1 MLLAMVFYGLWM
13 YQRKERYLLHIIA
26 AFLLYAVGLLMQILK
41 VPADYGLNALVTAF
55 VYLSAMV
62 FLCQGVL
69 FRHARKMPYVAQF
82 ILISFVM
89 IGLYY
94 FYYVDKNI
102 LARIYLLNFGC
113 GLIILMVMPALKYLK
128 ESKLIDRILYW
139 TFFIFSLSFFVR
151 TPITLLIPSGD
162 SLKERFSSSTF
173 WLVLQVSLLFFVV
186 FFAVVLMIV
195 VMHDHVERLRRERDE
210 DVLTGCLNRRGFF
223 SAIESRIVEISSR
236 DHFVL
241 LVDVDYFKAINDT
254 HGHAVGD
261 EVLHLFAKTLR
272 EALGP
277 KDLIGRIGGEEF
289 AILLSSTQTKAEAI
303 ALAEHLR
310 HQVRV
315 TPYQGLSSGP
325 LYFTA
330 SFGLAPFAISIDH
343 TLQQADA
350 LLYQAKKLGRNRV
363 EASLEVRPTPPVPA
377 CTA

>member
-1 MLLAMVFYGLWM
+1 
-13 YQRKERYLLHIIA
+13 
-26 AFLLYAVGLLMQILK
+26 
-41 VPADYGLNALVTAF
+41 
-55 VYLSAMV
+55 
-62 FLCQGVL
+62 
-69 FRHARKMPYVAQF
+69 
-82 ILISFVM
+82 
-89 IGLYY
+89 
-94 FYYVDKNI
+94 
-102 LARIYLLNFGC
+102 
-113 GLIILMVMPALKYLK
+113 
-128 ESKLIDRILYW
+128 
-139 TFFIFSLSFFVR
+139 
-151 TPITLLIPSGD
+151 
-162 SLKERFSSSTF
+162 
-173 WLVLQVSLLFFVV
+173 
-186 FFAVVLMIV
+186 
-195 VMHDHVERLRRERDE
+195 MHDHVERLRRERDE

-277 KDLIGRIGGEEF
+277 KDLILRIGGEEF

-325 LYFTA
+325 LCFTA

-363 EASLEVRPTPPVPA
+363 EASLEVRPTPPISA

>member
-1 MLLAMVFYGLWM
+1 MLLAVVFYGLWV
-13 YQRKERYLLHIIA
+13 YQKKERYLLYIIA

-41 VPADYGLNALVTAF
+41 MPADFGLNALVTAF

-69 FRHARKMPYVAQF
+69 ARHARKTPYAAQF

-89 IGLYY
+89 VGLYY

-113 GLIILMVMPALKYLK
+113 GLVLLVAMPALNYLK

-139 TFFIFSLSFFVR
+139 TFFVFSLSFFVR
-151 TPITLLIPSGD
+151 TPITLLIPFGGN
-162 SLKERFSSSTF
+162 LQERFSSSAF
-173 WLVLQVSLLFFVV
+173 WLVLQVSLLFFAV

-223 SAIESRIVEISSR
+223 SAVESRIDEISNR

-241 LVDVDYFKAINDT
+241 LVDLDHFKDINDT
-254 HGHAVGD
+254 YGHAVGD

-272 EALGP
+272 EGLLP
-277 KDLIGRIGGEEF
+277 QDLIGRIGGEEF
-289 AILLSSTQTKAEAI
+289 AVLLSSTKTRAEAI
-303 ALAEHLR
+303 ALAERLR
-310 HQVRV
+310 HQVSA
-315 TPYQGLSSGP
+315 TPYQGLSSA
-325 LYFTA
+325 LRFTA
-330 SFGLAPFAISIDH
+330 SFGVAPFTISIDH
-343 TLQQADA
+343 SLQQADA

-363 EASLEVRPTPPVPA
+363 EASL
-377 CTA
+377 